1 MRWFLCILI
10 VVALGLVSPSSN
22 AASPKQWESAIKAF
36 LKWLD
41 GPAIK
46 QADELP
52 TTSGQRLNKPDEL
65 PSTGNKSLNK
75 ADEWLALDKSLV
87 TRTLARAS
95 HNRTCPA
102 MRLRVSLPQLN
113 VLITVPSALNVRSG
127 PGTNHEKKGKFTK
140 GGGKR
145 SASPTL
151 RPSF

>member
-41 GPAIK
+41 GPATK